1 MPCFPETYL
10 ATHENELFCPT
21 SPQVEP
27 CARPCLLSKS
37 VLVKVCRHFK
47 TKTRKQGAQNA
58 GRVNSY
64 KRAQAMGVK
73 LEQEWLASLD
83 TRTRHSHRRAPGER
97 VRVGEKFS
105 NGCRW
110 PGDPNAPYSEVMNCR
125 CTLVAAL
132 EGVEDSAR
140 ERFSRLPEGMTY
152 EQWKGLAATSINEL
166 TPCLRRLSDNKIV
179 DTCFETVDPLK
190 MNLKDWEFAELWPKI
205 RREGCTVKGL
215 YARGNERAQGL
226 LAYKDMSKDSSVF
239 VELVE
244 SAPQNNAH
252 NKTVKGKEYS
262 GVGGHLFAEAV
273 NESFDLGYNG
283 FVGFVSKTRLIDHY
297 TKTLGATQVGT
308 SQRMYIDEIQAR
320 RLYERY
326 YGNKGL

>member
-1 MPCFPETYL
+1 M
-10 ATHENELFCPT
+10 
-21 SPQVEP
+21 
-27 CARPCLLSKS
+27 
-37 VLVKVCRHFK
+37 
-47 TKTRKQGAQNA
+47 
-58 GRVNSY
+58 
-64 KRAQAMGVK
+64 K
-73 LEQEWLASLD
+73 LQQEWLASLD

-152 EQWKGLAATSINEL
+152 EQWKGLAATSIDEL

-179 DTCFETVDPLK
+179 DTYFETVDPRK
-190 MNLKDWEFAELWPKI
+190 MDLKDWELK
-205 RREGCTVKGL
+205 EGWQTIGRGGYTVKGL
-215 YARGNERAQGL
+215 YAQGDERVQGMV
-226 LAYKDMSKDSSVF
+226 AYKDREQDSAVY
-239 VELVE
+239 VGLVE

-252 NKTVKGKEYS
+252 NKAVKGTEYS

-273 NESFDLGYNG
+273 KESYDLGYNG
-283 FVGFVSKTRLIDHY
+283 FVGFQAKTSLIDHY
-297 TKTLGATQVGT
+297 TKTLGAEQVGS
-308 SQRMYIDEIQAR
+308 SQQMNINEKKAR
-320 RLYERY
+320 VLYERY
-326 YGNKGL
+326 YGNK